1 MLCCKKSFLT
11 HTAIALMGIIT
22 SPNLLAMQAPG
33 NDDEWGGHFQMDSS
47 EDAEEGAQPVTLAAS
62 APAEPSWASPHH
74 REEDQET
81 LHRVIAAKSFEL
93 AQTNSLTK
101 PTRSPLQFPKKP
113 LPRHNDKQG
122 TIEWV
127 LQIIG
132 NKGNGYNGFS
142 PQTVDNILNR
152 IQHDYGYHRA
162 LEQLRKVSDRILPE
176 ARRRLLIPY
185 VGKSFLHSG
194 SERFKGKNHGKQFA
208 LIGAHAQTLAH
219 LCSLE
224 EPRLTA
230 LLQAID
236 KQNVQFGEFWDDH
249 TGWRNIQTRNDVE
262 TEDYLK
268 VALNINKWLEL
279 MHETSPDKFSILME
293 HQWLFERWFALNKK
307 EINFMLLQGLDATTL
322 LKRSQV
328 VKCLLHHHDHSSKP
342 RKIKVILGKDAFHEL
357 FDKSPVEVARYLED
371 VRRQETEMLERLERL
386 ESIVK
391 E

>member
-1 MLCCKKSFLT
+1 MFCCKKSFLT

-33 NDDEWGGHFQMDSS
+33 NDDEWHGMPFQMDSS
-47 EDAEEGAQPVTLAAS
+47 EDGDEKAEERAQPAS
-62 APAEPSWASPHH
+62 APAEPSWAAPHH
-74 REEDQET
+74 REEDQEA
-81 LHRVIAAKSFEL
+81 LHQVIAAKSFEL
-93 AQTNSLTK
+93 TQPGRATK
-101 PTRSPLQFPKKP
+101 STRSTLHFLKKP
-113 LPRHNDKQG
+113 LPRHNDRQG
-122 TIEWV
+122 TIDWV

-142 PQTVDNILNR
+142 PQTVDNILSR
-152 IQHDYGYHRA
+152 IQYDHGYHQA

-194 SERFKGKNHGKQFA
+194 PERFEGKNHGKQFA
-208 LIGAHAQTLAH
+208 LIGAHAQTLTH

-249 TGWRNIQTRNDVE
+249 TGWRNIRTRNDVE

-342 RKIKVILGKDAFHEL
+342 RKIKVILGKDTFHEL

-371 VRRQETEMLERLERL
+371 VRRQEAEMLERLE
-386 ESIVK
+386 SIGK